1 MGFIRLLIGA
11 LPHNTERQRSIDDDC
26 FFYPFRVRD
35 YFNPWRIFCVFNG
48 SSHHMLKGR
57 CLMRK
62 RITNAQLAGMIDT
75 LNRLT
80 GNPSDPMKVGSFALD
95 FSNGGV
101 MLERVTNESG
111 GVVSLSVRMTKREMA
126 QSLGTSIAVLS
137 EKWRG

>member
-1 MGFIRLLIGA
+1 M
-11 LPHNTERQRSIDDDC
+11 SK
-26 FFYPFRVRD
+26 RV
-35 YFNPWRIFCVFNG
+35 
-48 SSHHMLKGR
+48 
-57 CLMRK
+57 
-62 RITNAQLAGMIDT
+62 TNAQLAGMIDT

-80 GNPSDPMKVGSFALD
+80 GNLSDPMKVGSFALD
-95 FSNGGV
+95 FSYGGV